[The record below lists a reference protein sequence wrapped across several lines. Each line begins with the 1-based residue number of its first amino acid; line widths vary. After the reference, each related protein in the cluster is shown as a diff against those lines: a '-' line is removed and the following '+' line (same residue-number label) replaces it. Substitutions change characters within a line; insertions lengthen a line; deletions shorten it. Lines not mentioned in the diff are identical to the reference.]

1 MLSNF
6 TSKKSD
12 KEAAPVNTTARANP
26 MPPTST
32 PSAGQA
38 PMPPRAT
45 VGRPGDR
52 AAPSI
57 IGPDLT
63 IMGNLIS
70 SGEVQV
76 DGEVQGDLHGT
87 HVVVGEKARIT
98 GGIMAQEIV
107 VRGHVMGS
115 IRGNKVMLQ
124 ASSHVEGDVHHQSL
138 AIEQGAYFEGK
149 SRRATDPLADV
160 VRPQAGGD
168 ALQQTSANEN
178 SDGAEQQG

>member
-26 MPPTST
+26 MPQNAAHSGP
-32 PSAGQA
+32 A

-45 VGRPGDR
+45 VGRTGER
-52 AAPSI
+52 ATPSI

-70 SGEVQV
+70 AGEVQV

-149 SRRATDPLADV
+149 SRRAADPLADV
-160 VRPQAGGD
+160 VRPQAAD
-168 ALQQTSANEN
+168 ALQQATANEN
-178 SDGAEQQG
+178 DG

>member
-12 KEAAPVNTTARANP
+12 KEAVPVNTSARPNTAPPGAATGQTP
-26 MPPTST
+26 MPP
-32 PSAGQA
+32 
-38 PMPPRAT
+38 PRLAS
-45 VGRPGDR
+45 GRPGDR
-52 AAPSI
+52 AQPSV

-115 IRGNKVMLQ
+115 IRGSKIMLQ
-124 ASSHVEGDVHHQSL
+124 ASSHVEGDVHHTTL

-149 SRRATDPLADV
+149 SRRSEDPLADV
-160 VRPQAGGD
+160 VRPQ
-168 ALQQTSANEN
+168 LQSRVPEDETS
-178 SDGAEQQG
+178 SD

>member
-12 KEAAPVNTTARANP
+12 KEAVPVNTNARVNP
-26 MPPTST
+26 MPLSAAQATT
-32 PSAGQA
+32 P
-38 PMPPRAT
+38 PMPPR
-45 VGRPGDR
+45 VSGNRQGDR
-52 AAPSI
+52 IAPSI

-70 SGEVQV
+70 NGEVQV

-87 HVVVGEKARIT
+87 HVVIGEKARIT
-98 GGIMAQEIV
+98 GGIIAQEIV

-115 IRGNKVMLQ
+115 IRGSKVMLQ

-149 SRRATDPLADV
+149 SRRSENPMGDV
-160 VRPQAGGD
+160 VRPQTMPGGGE
-168 ALQQTSANEN
+168 QNRPPANEN
-178 SDGAEQQG
+178 NDS

>member
-6 TSKKSD
+6 TKKPD
-12 KEAAPVNTTARANP
+12 RDAATVNTNARANP
-26 MPPTST
+26 MPPAA
-32 PSAGQA
+32 PGQQP

-45 VGRPGDR
+45 VGRPADR
-52 AAPSI
+52 TTPSI

-70 SGEVQV
+70 AGEVQV

-87 HVVVGEKARIT
+87 HVVIGEKARIT

-115 IRGNKVMLQ
+115 IRGTKVMLQ

-138 AIEQGAYFEGK
+138 SIEQGAYFEGK
-149 SRRATDPLADV
+149 SRRSEDPLGEVA
-160 VRPQAGGD
+160 RPAIPGE
-168 ALQQTSANEN
+168 AAPANEN
-178 SDGAEQQG
+178 NG